1 MDKNF
6 TSRDISL
13 VAYLFT
19 KGHEITS
26 TTSPD
31 NFNRV
36 SFTFEEND
44 KLLKD
49 LYGYQTNQS
58 IPVQDYYRGLSHIW
72 NLIKQ
77 KNNRREVV

>member
-1 MDKNF
+1 MNKSF

-19 KGHEITS
+19 QGHKIISLTDRDS
-26 TTSPD
+26 
-31 NFNRV
+31 FNRV

-44 KLLKD
+44 KLIKD
-49 LYGYQTNQS
+49 LYAYQSNNP

-77 KNNRREVV
+77 KSGGKP